1 MARINK
7 FSVLIATVLTVLTL
21 CACGTGNSLTKAERE
36 AAVTRHVQEC
46 LDTRHYSIAV
56 DWMRPLGG
64 MARHVSSNYELTVDG
79 DDVDSYLPYVG
90 EAYRLPYG
98 GGKGLNFK
106 APILNY
112 TQTQTA
118 GNCYLIE
125 FDVVNDEDVF
135 HYRIDLF
142 SSGKAIIDIWAR
154 DRDSISFQ
162 GEMVF

>member
-1 MARINK
+1 MNK
-7 FSVLIATVLTVLTL
+7 ALFTTLVLLMLSLT
-21 CACGTGNSLTKAERE
+21 ACNTGNRLAKAERQAE
-36 AAVTRHVQEC
+36 VARQVQASLESRQY
-46 LDTRHYSIAV
+46 TIAV
-56 DWMRPLGG
+56 DWMKPLRGTPKHLSYG
-64 MARHVSSNYELTVDG
+64 YELKING
-79 DDVDSYLPYVG
+79 DEMDSYLPYMG

-135 HYRIDLF
+135 HYRIDLC

>member
-1 MARINK
+1 MNK
-7 FSVLIATVLTVLTL
+7 ALFTTLVLLMLSLA
-21 CACGTGNSLTKAERE
+21 ACNTGNRLAKAERQAE
-36 AAVTRHVQEC
+36 VARRVQTSLESRQY
-46 LDTRHYSIAV
+46 TIAV
-56 DWMRPLGG
+56 DWMKPLRGTPKHLSYG
-64 MARHVSSNYELTVDG
+64 YELKING
-79 DDVDSYLPYVG
+79 DEMDSYLPYMG

-112 TQTQTA
+112 VQTQTA

>member
-1 MARINK
+1 MNK
-7 FSVLIATVLTVLTL
+7 ALFTTLVLLMLSLT
-21 CACGTGNSLTKAERE
+21 ACNTGNWLAKAERQAE
-36 AAVTRHVQEC
+36 VARQVQASLESRQY
-46 LDTRHYSIAV
+46 TIAV
-56 DWMRPLGG
+56 DWMKPLRGTPKHLSYG
-64 MARHVSSNYELTVDG
+64 YELKING
-79 DDVDSYLPYVG
+79 DEMDSYLPYMG